1 MKNKFTIIIITL
13 TIITATT
20 AFILSRINNQEET
33 KIDNIS
39 TIREVY
45 ATLSDNVNENIEIR
59 KQLLDKLN
67 VFDTTKYETE
77 HNEYT
82 ELLDEYNTN
91 IINIDENVKI
101 MDSKC
106 NQEYEDTTINIFCRG
121 YSDLYEEV
129 INIYVDVIDDYNS
142 KITDY
147 NAVNATNHEL
157 YNMIHKDYVDI
168 NKDGTYR
175 GQQEK

>member
-67 VFDTTKYETE
+67 VFDTTK
-77 HNEYT
+77 
-82 ELLDEYNTN
+82 
-91 IINIDENVKI
+91 
-101 MDSKC
+101 
-106 NQEYEDTTINIFCRG
+106 
-121 YSDLYEEV
+121 
-129 INIYVDVIDDYNS
+129 
-142 KITDY
+142 
-147 NAVNATNHEL
+147 
-157 YNMIHKDYVDI
+157 
-168 NKDGTYR
+168 
-175 GQQEK
+175 